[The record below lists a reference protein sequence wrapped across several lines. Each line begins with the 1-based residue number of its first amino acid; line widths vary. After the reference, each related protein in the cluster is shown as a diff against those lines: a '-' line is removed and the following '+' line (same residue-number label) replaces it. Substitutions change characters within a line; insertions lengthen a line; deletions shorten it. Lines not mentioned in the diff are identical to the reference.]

1 MRFPFLRTFVA
12 AVAAVLWGATLIPG
26 AASGANAGAE
36 TAGVD
41 TAAAADTTLAMPA
54 KGASAP
60 FLLPRDREGSWLASD
75 RQLHFAGSLAIS
87 ASLRVE
93 GRSRVESVVGSFA
106 VGVAKEIY
114 DAALKPRRLGRGA
127 SRKDLVAD
135 LLGALAGVALIAA
148 VDR

>member
-1 MRFPFLRTFVA
+1 MPLVFRRAPWLLIA
-12 AVAAVLWGATLIPG
+12 AAVLWTAPSRADSGG
-26 AASGANAGAE
+26 AAMQTAPAAASADTIHAMPQAGAIR
-36 TAGVD
+36 
-41 TAAAADTTLAMPA
+41 P
-54 KGASAP
+54 AP
-60 FLLPRDREGSWLASD
+60 FFLPGEREGSWLASD
-75 RQLHFAGSLAIS
+75 RQLHFAASLAIS

-93 GRSRVESVVGSFA
+93 GRSRAEAVVGSLA

-135 LLGALAGVALIAA
+135 LLGAVAGVALIAA

>member
-1 MRFPFLRTFVA
+1 
-12 AVAAVLWGATLIPG
+12 
-26 AASGANAGAE
+26 
-36 TAGVD
+36 VD
-41 TAAAADTTLAMPA
+41 TAAADTTRA
-54 KGASAP
+54 KPSAGAITPAP

-93 GRSRVESVVGSFA
+93 GRSRAEAVVGSFA

>member
-1 MRFPFLRTFVA
+1 M
-12 AVAAVLWGATLIPG
+12 LWGPSA
-26 AASGANAGAE
+26 AGAHRGAMA
-36 TAGVD
+36 AGPIASAD
-41 TAAAADTTLAMPA
+41 NGIAAAAADTTALPA
-54 KGASAP
+54 TGTIPSAP
-60 FLLPRDREGSWLASD
+60 FFLQREREGSWLASD
-75 RQLHFAGSLAIS
+75 RQLHFAGSLAIA

-93 GRSRVESVVGSFA
+93 GRSRAEAVVGSFA